1 MSYYSLF
8 DSTSSHHFASRHRCC
23 PTSYSHSL
31 CDIARH
37 YGPTPYV
44 PAPNLPT
51 ISLLSQTAATEHALP
66 VHTSPRPTNASP
78 PSALRDIPPAAT
90 LSCPLEGTTLKDVVT
105 PCAEPDASEILSTAS
120 TPAPT
125 LTPGP
130 VPESTPR
137 VPNET
142 STSCDADAA
151 SLSNLLPPASS
162 VVGSS
167 FPASSPPSRVSPLPN
182 AELLAL
188 LDGTTPSGPSGN
200 AALPHL
206 RARGLVN
213 NGSMCFANAVLQLL
227 VYSPPFWNLVWQ
239 LEDLKGRRGGGLES
253 GGCATTLVD
262 AMMRF
267 FDEFVF
273 RDKELPPT
281 QQTLQQPD
289 TTKAKAKEDE
299 VEKKDNKIN
308 KIMDSFEPTYLYEAM
323 KEKRQLKHLLDGKHE
338 DAEEF
343 LGLYLDALDRELVE
357 LQTYIRTHKPASV
370 PNIEEFEG
378 EVAEAKSAEGQTEVG
393 KRDYTASSIE
403 SPISRIFGGRSRS
416 TVREPSQPDTV
427 AIEAWRSLK
436 LYIQP
441 DSVHTIQ
448 DALALVSQPQPV
460 QVGPSSSSDAS
471 QEVLLEAL
479 PPVLVLHLE
488 RFLYDAAADGI
499 IRSASQFSS
508 PRSSKSHQKSW
519 LPFPGILRS
528 QCTIGS
534 VGYFTIT
541 ARLQAAGT
549 ILLTCSTRTEIA
561 VVGRVGCTLT
571 MKL

>member
-1 MSYYSLF
+1 M
-8 DSTSSHHFASRHRCC
+8 R
-23 PTSYSHSL
+23 
-31 CDIARH
+31 
-37 YGPTPYV
+37 
-44 PAPNLPT
+44 
-51 ISLLSQTAATEHALP
+51 
-66 VHTSPRPTNASP
+66 
-78 PSALRDIPPAAT
+78 
-90 LSCPLEGTTLKDVVT
+90 K
-105 PCAEPDASEILSTAS
+105 PDTSEILSTAS
-120 TPAPT
+120 MPAPT

-130 VPESTPR
+130 VIESTPR

-142 STSCDADAA
+142 SISWDADAA
-151 SLSNLLPPASS
+151 SLSNPLPPASS
-162 VVGSS
+162 IVGFS

-182 AELLAL
+182 AEFLSLLN
-188 LDGTTPSGPSGN
+188 GTTPSGPTGN
-200 AALPHL
+200 AALPYI

-239 LEDLKGRRGGGLES
+239 LEDLKGRRGGLEL
-253 GGCATTLVD
+253 GGCATPLVD
-262 AMMRF
+262 AMIRF

-273 RDKELPPT
+273 RDKEPPPT

-289 TTKAKAKEDE
+289 TTKGKAKEGE
-299 VEKKDNKIN
+299 VEKKDDN

-343 LGLYLDALDRELVE
+343 LGLFLDALDRELVE
-357 LQTYIRTHKPASV
+357 LQTYIRTHEPASV
-370 PNIEEFEG
+370 PNVEGFEG
-378 EVAEAKSAEGQTEVG
+378 EVAVAKSGEGQTEAG
-393 KRDYTASSIE
+393 KRDDTASSIE

-460 QVGPSSSSDAS
+460 QVGPSDSSDAS

-488 RFLYDAAADGI
+488 RFLYDAATDRIDKISKPVQFAPELEIPPEIMAPISGNSAEPVQYRLSGVLYHHGASAGSGHYTVDVLNPNGDSSSREGWLHIDDETVSAVRQEEVFGGGDNERADDRCGYMLFYC
-499 IRSASQFSS
+499 RTS
-508 PRSSKSHQKSW
+508 P
-519 LPFPGILRS
+519 
-528 QCTIGS
+528 
-534 VGYFTIT
+534 V
-541 ARLQAAGT
+541 
-549 ILLTCSTRTEIA
+549 
-561 VVGRVGCTLT
+561 
-571 MKL
+571 